1 MPQPAHRDARHTA
14 DRAHAAHELVA
25 IAVGQ
30 TNIAYQHIKRPGIG
44 RRCISSL
51 SQTR

>member
-1 MPQPAHRDARHTA
+1 MPGTLRIAGML
-14 DRAHAAHELVA
+14 AHELVA

-30 TNIAYQHIKRPGIG
+30 NNIAYQHIKRQRIG